1 MTPDEPLTAVD
12 DLPHEPERLVYLTH
26 LNGPQTGA
34 RYRLDETDEIR
45 LGRGVDCQVML
56 SDPLSSRIH
65 AYVRRVANQWQVS
78 DNQSRNGT
86 LLDGVKIQTAA
97 LTDGA
102 VIRIGAVEL
111 RFELIQ
117 DAATDSGGG
126 EELQTLVRQFPLAA
140 TGPSETVQM
149 ALAGL
154 RDAAQAQQLL
164 LLYQL
169 SIKLLGCDQPDDVI
183 RIALDLLRDQ
193 TRASSAAFLWI
204 DDTGHLKPKLQLPE
218 GSPEQLK
225 LSESLSAL
233 VIQQGNAIWINRQE
247 AKGSGQH
254 LAHFADAICIPLVSM
269 KQVVGAMLIYMERGK
284 FQQQDF
290 DFAISLA
297 NIVAVALVRARQHVT
312 LTQEYQRLS
321 LKNASLDEIVGQSP
335 PVQELKERMSRVA
348 RANGSVLIRGESG
361 VGKELVARGVHR
373 LGPRADRP
381 LLTVNCAAI
390 PSELMESQ
398 LFGHKAGAFTGAE
411 RDHQGFFQQADSG
424 TLFLDEVGE
433 LSLAGQAKL
442 LRILEGHPFQPVGS
456 KKTVTVDVRVIA
468 ATNRDLLVDVRE
480 RKFRE
485 DLYYRLSVFELKI
498 PALRERGDDLAL
510 LLDYFVQHFKRL
522 HGRAALQLSAAARAK
537 LLAYRWPG
545 NVRQLRNVIDSA
557 VVMAAGPLIES
568 ADLGL
573 HDQGGG
579 IELDTLRIDHW
590 ERKLIV
596 EALKRASGNVP
607 ESAKL
612 LGLSRATLYRKLDE
626 YQIERTRLP
635 AEL

>member
-1 MTPDEPLTAVD
+1 MTPDEPLTAID
-12 DLPHEPERLVYLTH
+12 QLPRDPEILVYLTH
-26 LNGPQTGA
+26 LNGSQTGA
-34 RYRLDETDEIR
+34 RYRLDEADEFR

-65 AYVRRVANQWQVS
+65 AYVRRIDDQWHVI
-78 DNQSRNGT
+78 DNKSRNGT
-86 LLDGVKIQTAA
+86 LLNGVKIQTAP
-97 LTDGA
+97 LNSGS

-111 RFELIQ
+111 LFEVLC
-117 DAATDSGGG
+117 
-126 EELQTLVRQFPLAA
+126 EETAEPQGDDLQTLVRQFPLAA

-154 RDAAQAQQLL
+154 RDAVQAQQLL

-233 VIQQGNAIWINRQE
+233 VIQQGNAVWINRQQ
-247 AKGSGQH
+247 AQRTGQH
-254 LAHFADAICIPLVSM
+254 LAHFADALCIPLVSM
-269 KQVVGAMLIYMERGK
+269 KHVVGAMLAYMERGK

-321 LKNASLDEIVGQSP
+321 LEHANLEEIIGQSTP
-335 PVQELKERMSRVA
+335 IQELKERMTRVA

-398 LFGHKAGAFTGAE
+398 LFGHKAGAFTGAD

-433 LSLAGQAKL
+433 LSLEGQAKL

-456 KKTVTVDVRVIA
+456 KKAVTVDVRVIA

-498 PALRERGDDLAL
+498 PAVRERGSDVAL
-510 LLDYFVQHFKRL
+510 LLDYFLQHFKRL
-522 HGRAALQLSAAARAK
+522 HGRNTLQLSAAARAK
-537 LLAYRWPG
+537 LLGYHWPG

-557 VVMAAGPLIES
+557 VVMTAGPLIES
-568 ADLGL
+568 EDLGL
-573 HDQGGG
+573 HDQGASV
-579 IELDTLRIDHW
+579 ELDTLRIDHW
-590 ERKLIV
+590 ERKLII
-596 EALKRASGNVP
+596 EALKRAAGNVP

>member
-1 MTPDEPLTAVD
+1 MTPDEPLTAVEQ
-12 DLPHEPERLVYLTH
+12 LPPDPETQIYLTH
-26 LNGPQTGA
+26 LNGPQAGA

-65 AYVRRVANQWQVS
+65 AYVRKVDGQWQVI
-78 DNQSRNGT
+78 DNNSRNGT
-86 LLDGVKIQTAA
+86 VLDGTKIQAA
-97 LTDGA
+97 ILKPGSI
-102 VIRIGAVEL
+102 IRIGAVEL
-111 RFELIQ
+111 GFDIFSEVKEESRG
-117 DAATDSGGG
+117 D
-126 EELQTLVRQFPLAA
+126 ELQTLVRQFPIAA

-164 LLYQL
+164 ILYQL
-169 SIKLLGCDQPDDVI
+169 SIKLLGCDQPDEVI

-225 LSESLSAL
+225 LSENLSAL
-233 VIQQGNAIWINRQE
+233 VIQQGNAVWINRQQ
-247 AKGSGQH
+247 AQRHKQD

-269 KQVVGAMLIYMERGK
+269 KHVVGAITAYMERGK

-312 LTQEYQRLS
+312 LTQEFQRLS
-321 LKNASLDEIVGQSP
+321 LKNASWDEIVGQSP
-335 PVQELKERMSRVA
+335 AVQELKDRMARVA
-348 RANGSVLIRGESG
+348 RANGCVLIRGESG

-398 LFGHKAGAFTGAE
+398 LFGHKAGAFTGAD

-433 LSLAGQAKL
+433 LPLEGQAKL

-456 KKTVTVDVRVIA
+456 KKAVTVDVRVIA

-498 PALRERGDDLAL
+498 PALRERGTDIAM
-510 LLDYFVQHFKRL
+510 LLDYFVEHFRRL
-522 HGRAALQLSAAARAK
+522 HGRGTLQLSGAARAK
-537 LLAYRWPG
+537 LLAYHWPG

-568 ADLGL
+568 EDLGL
-573 HDQGGG
+573 HDSGSGV
-579 IELDTLRIDHW
+579 ELDTLRIDHW
-590 ERKLIV
+590 ERKLII
-596 EALKRASGNVP
+596 EALKRAAGNVP
-607 ESAKL
+607 EAAKL

-626 YQIERTRLP
+626 YQIERTRLS